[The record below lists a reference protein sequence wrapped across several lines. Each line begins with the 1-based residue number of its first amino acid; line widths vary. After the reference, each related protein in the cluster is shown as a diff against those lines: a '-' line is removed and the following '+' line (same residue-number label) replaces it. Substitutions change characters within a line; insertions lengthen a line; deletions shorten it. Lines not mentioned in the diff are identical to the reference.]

1 MNTDVTTESGATQ
14 EYDDPL
20 GDLLPRADAD
30 SRWWYWI
37 AAVPASA
44 VVALVGGVFLLF
56 GFLFDLFLTG
66 GLLTF
71 GATFFLVPV
80 VGLVGLVLTVMYPV
94 ATYVDARAIAE
105 SRAEWTPDPLV
116 WGLVAL
122 ASVVFSA
129 FSLSVVASL
138 YYLYKRHGA
147 VGTP

>member
-1 MNTDVTTESGATQ
+1 MDAEVRTDAGATR

-20 GDLLPRADAD
+20 GDILPRADVD

-37 AAVPASA
+37 AAVPAFGLA
-44 VVALVGGVFLLF
+44 ALVGGVFFLF

-71 GATFFLVPV
+71 GAAFFLVPAA
-80 VGLVGLVLTVMYPV
+80 GLVGLVLTVMYPI
-94 ATYVDARAIAE
+94 ATYVDARAVAE

-122 ASVVFSA
+122 ASVVLSA

>member
-1 MNTDVTTESGATQ
+1 MDTDVTAEPDAAR

-20 GDLLPRADAD
+20 GGLLPRADVD

-37 AAVPASA
+37 AAVPAFA
-44 VVALVGGVFLLF
+44 LVALVGGVFFAF

-66 GLLTF
+66 GLFTF
-71 GATFFLVPV
+71 GAAFLFVPV
-80 VGLVGLVLTVMYPV
+80 AGLVGLVLTVMYPV
-94 ATYVDARAIAE
+94 ATYVDARAVAE

-122 ASVVFSA
+122 ASVVLSA